1 MKEIKI
7 GDLFERRV
15 VTLKL
20 KFTDVDNNNDV
31 DDNKD
36 DDDNNGDDNNDV
48 DDNDDDSSSS
58 SNIIDES
65 RKKHLEKNSD
75 LKNICLVMSIQPPG
89 LRGLLRLRE
98 TRGAPLYAS

>member
-20 KFTDVDNNNDV
+20 KFTDVDDN
-31 DDNKD
+31 NKD
-36 DDDNNGDDNNDV
+36 DS
-48 DDNDDDSSSS
+48 NDDDDDSSS

-98 TRGAPLYAS
+98 TKGPPLYAS

>member
-20 KFTDVDNNNDV
+20 KFTDVDDN
-31 DDNKD
+31 NKD
-36 DDDNNGDDNNDV
+36 DS
-48 DDNDDDSSSS
+48 NDDDDDSSS

-89 LRGLLRLRE
+89 LRRLLHLRE

>member
-20 KFTDVDNNNDV
+20 KFTDVDDNN
-31 DDNKD
+31 
-36 DDDNNGDDNNDV
+36 DDDNN
-48 DDNDDDSSSS
+48 DDDDSSS

-65 RKKHLEKNSD
+65 RKKTSGKKL
-75 LKNICLVMSIQPPG
+75 
-89 LRGLLRLRE
+89 
-98 TRGAPLYAS
+98 

>member
-20 KFTDVDNNNDV
+20 KFTDNGDNNE
-31 DDNKD
+31 DDSN
-36 DDDNNGDDNNDV
+36 DDDNDD
-48 DDNDDDSSSS
+48 DDDSSSS

-89 LRGLLRLRE
+89 LRRLLHLRE